1 MPGWLELPHCA
12 ARRYPRPAVTGN
24 NPSTAIP
31 SQSRTHAKFLPMNEL
46 RLRFCDGEQ
55 PDLVLGAGLH
65 ALGRLPTGLG
75 PVDAEQPWLLQL
87 CNDRRGIWLTVAD
100 DLRGV
105 HVNGRPV
112 QHVAMLRAGDSIHVD
127 GGELLLT
134 AANDP
139 SKTLPAANATHDTSL
154 TGQRLIL
161 RGVGGLHHGRS
172 ISLEKPCRIGSGS
185 DADIRIEG
193 QGIAKHHAVIEAV
206 DGQAAL
212 RDAQAD
218 VMVNGH
224 RTRQAV
230 LQAGDQIAFDVQ
242 QRFVLEGTPLHKE
255 ASNAAMHTHPDY
267 DDETEEYTRN
277 SRRRGLGRMPWLLLA
292 AILLAAAL
300 SGLLLFGAR

>member
-1 MPGWLELPHCA
+1 
-12 ARRYPRPAVTGN
+12 
-24 NPSTAIP
+24 
-31 SQSRTHAKFLPMNEL
+31 MNEL

-55 PDLVLGAGLH
+55 PDLMLGAGLH
-65 ALGRLPTGLG
+65 AIGRQPTGMA

-87 CNDRRGIWLTVAD
+87 CNDRRGIWMTVAD

-134 AANDP
+134 AANEP
-139 SKTLPAANATHDTSL
+139 SKTLPAPTTTRDTAWA
-154 TGQRLIL
+154 GQRPIL
-161 RGVGGLHHGRS
+161 RGIGGLNHGRS
-172 ISLEKPCRIGSGS
+172 ISLEKPCRIGCGS

-193 QGIAKHHAVIEAV
+193 QGIAKHHARIEAIN
-206 DGQAAL
+206 GQAVL

-224 RTRQAV
+224 RTRQA
-230 LQAGDQIAFDVQ
+230 LLEAGDQIAFGVQ
-242 QRFVLEGTPLHKE
+242 QRFVVEGTPLRE
-255 ASNAAMHTHPDY
+255 TTGNTAMHYHA
-267 DDETEEYTRN
+267 DDGHAADEYAAG
-277 SRRRGLGRMPWLLLA
+277 SRRRGMGRIPWLLLA

-300 SGLLLFGAR
+300 SGLLVFGAR

>member
-1 MPGWLELPHCA
+1 
-12 ARRYPRPAVTGN
+12 
-24 NPSTAIP
+24 
-31 SQSRTHAKFLPMNEL
+31 MNEL

-65 ALGRLPTGLG
+65 ALGRLPNGLG
-75 PVDAEQPWLLQL
+75 PVDADQPWLLQL
-87 CNDRRGIWLTVAD
+87 CNDRRGIWMTVAD

-134 AANDP
+134 SANEP
-139 SKTLPAANATHDTSL
+139 GKALPAANGQRDMPATSL
-154 TGQRLIL
+154 RLVL
-161 RGVGGLHHGRS
+161 RGIGGQHHGRS
-172 ISLEKPCRIGSGS
+172 ISLEQPRRIGRGS

-193 QGIAKHHAVIEAV
+193 QGIAEHHAVVAAIN
-206 DGQAAL
+206 GQAVL

-218 VMVNGH
+218 VLVNGH

-242 QRFVLEGTPLHKE
+242 HRFVVEGPPPHAA
-255 ASNAAMHTHPDY
+255 ASSATKRSHQAFG
-267 DDETEEYTRN
+267 DE
-277 SRRRGLGRMPWLLLA
+277 SDQLPQGPRRTWLRRVPWLLLA

>member
-1 MPGWLELPHCA
+1 
-12 ARRYPRPAVTGN
+12 
-24 NPSTAIP
+24 
-31 SQSRTHAKFLPMNEL
+31 MNEL

-65 ALGRLPTGLG
+65 ALGRLPNGLG

-139 SKTLPAANATHDTSL
+139 GKVLPTANGQRDMAATSL
-154 TGQRLIL
+154 RLVL
-161 RGVGGLHHGRS
+161 RGIGGQHHGRS
-172 ISLEKPCRIGSGS
+172 INLEQPRRIGRGS

-193 QGIAKHHAVIEAV
+193 QGIVERHALIEAV
-206 DGQAAL
+206 NGQAVL

-242 QRFVLEGTPLHKE
+242 HRFVVEGPPPHAIAGNT
-255 ASNAAMHTHPDY
+255 AMHSHSGY
-267 DDETEEYTRN
+267 ADDAEERPYIP
-277 SRRRGLGRMPWLLLA
+277 RRSWLVRMPWLLLA

>member
-1 MPGWLELPHCA
+1 ME
-12 ARRYPRPAVTGN
+12 
-24 NPSTAIP
+24 
-31 SQSRTHAKFLPMNEL
+31 EL

-55 PDLVLGAGLH
+55 PDLMLGAGLH
-65 ALGRLPTGLG
+65 ALGRLPSGLG
-75 PVDAEQPWLLQL
+75 PVEAEQPWLLQL

-134 AANDP
+134 AANEP
-139 SKTLPAANATHDTSL
+139 GHALPAPDGQRDTSATSL
-154 TGQRLIL
+154 RLVL
-161 RGVGGLHHGRS
+161 RGVGGQHHGRS
-172 ISLEKPCRIGSGS
+172 ISLGQPRRIGRGS
-185 DADIRIEG
+185 DVDIRIDG
-193 QGIAKHHAVIEAV
+193 QGIAEHHALIEAINGHAV
-206 DGQAAL
+206 L

-242 QRFVLEGTPLHKE
+242 QRFVVEGAPLQ
-255 ASNAAMHTHPDY
+255 ATAGNAAVHAHPGSA
-267 DDETEEYTRN
+267 DEAEEYPYIP
-277 SRRRGLGRMPWLLLA
+277 RRRGLGRMPWLLLA
-292 AILLAAAL
+292 AVLLAAAL
-300 SGLLLFGAR
+300 SGLLVYGAR

>member
-1 MPGWLELPHCA
+1 
-12 ARRYPRPAVTGN
+12 
-24 NPSTAIP
+24 
-31 SQSRTHAKFLPMNEL
+31 MNEL
-46 RLRFCDGEQ
+46 HLRFCDGEQ

-87 CNDRRGIWLTVAD
+87 CIDRRGIWLTVAE

-134 AANDP
+134 TANDP
-139 SKTLPAANATHDTSL
+139 GKALPVANGQRDVAATSL
-154 TGQRLIL
+154 RLVL
-161 RGVGGLHHGRS
+161 RGLGGQHHGRS
-172 ISLEKPCRIGSGS
+172 ISLEQPRRIGRGS

-193 QGIAKHHAVIEAV
+193 QGIVDQHALIEAV
-206 DGQAAL
+206 NGQAVL

-242 QRFVLEGTPLHKE
+242 HRFVVEGPPPHAVAGNTAMRSHPGYGDE
-255 ASNAAMHTHPDY
+255 A
-267 DDETEEYTRN
+267 EEYPRN
-277 SRRRGLGRMPWLLLA
+277 PRRNRLGRMPWLLLA

-300 SGLLLFGAR
+300 SGLLLFGAG

>member
-1 MPGWLELPHCA
+1 
-12 ARRYPRPAVTGN
+12 
-24 NPSTAIP
+24 
-31 SQSRTHAKFLPMNEL
+31 MNEL

-55 PDLVLGAGLH
+55 SDLVLGAGLH
-65 ALGRLPTGLG
+65 ALGRLPNGLG
-75 PVDAEQPWLLQL
+75 PVDDDQPWLLQL

-139 SKTLPAANATHDTSL
+139 ITTLPVANGQRDPGATSL
-154 TGQRLIL
+154 RLVL
-161 RGVGGLHHGRS
+161 RGIGGQHHGRS
-172 ISLEKPCRIGSGS
+172 ISLEQPRRIGRAS

-193 QGIAKHHAVIEAV
+193 QGIAEHHAVIEAIN
-206 DGQAAL
+206 GQAVL
-212 RDAQAD
+212 RDAEAD

-224 RTRQAV
+224 RTRQAA

-242 QRFVLEGTPLHKE
+242 HRFVIEGPPPQTTGGD
-255 ASNAAMHTHPDY
+255 AAARMHPGYAEDF
-267 DDETEEYTRN
+267 DDQPR
-277 SRRRGLGRMPWLLLA
+277 SPRRRWLGRMPWLLMA

>member
-1 MPGWLELPHCA
+1 M
-12 ARRYPRPAVTGN
+12 
-24 NPSTAIP
+24 
-31 SQSRTHAKFLPMNEL
+31 KEL

-55 PDLVLGAGLH
+55 PDLMLSAGLH
-65 ALGRLPTGLG
+65 ALGRLPNGLG
-75 PVDAEQPWLLQL
+75 PVDAEQSWLLQL

-139 SKTLPAANATHDTSL
+139 SKTLPDNSATRESAS

-185 DADIRIEG
+185 NADIRIEG
-193 QGIAKHHAVIEAV
+193 QGIAAHHALIEAV
-206 DGQAAL
+206 DGQAVL

-224 RTRQAV
+224 RTRQAL

-242 QRFVLEGTPLHKE
+242 QRFVVEGTPLH
-255 ASNAAMHTHPDY
+255 AAAGNAAMKAHPDY
-267 DDETEEYTRN
+267 DDEAEEYARS

-300 SGLLLFGAR
+300 SVLLVFGAR

>member
-1 MPGWLELPHCA
+1 
-12 ARRYPRPAVTGN
+12 
-24 NPSTAIP
+24 
-31 SQSRTHAKFLPMNEL
+31 MNEL

-55 PDLVLGAGLH
+55 PDLMLGTGLH

-134 AANDP
+134 AASDP
-139 SKTLPAANATHDTSL
+139 SNTFPTSAARDTAT
-154 TGQRLIL
+154 TGHRLIL

-172 ISLEKPCRIGSGS
+172 ITLEKPRRIGSGS

-193 QGIAKHHAVIEAV
+193 QGIVGHHALIEAV
-206 DGQAAL
+206 NGQAVL

-224 RTRQAV
+224 RTRKAL

-242 QRFVLEGTPLHKE
+242 QRFVVEGTPLHKE
-255 ASNAAMHTHPDY
+255 AGNAAMQPNPDY
-267 DDETEEYTRN
+267 DDEAEEYARN
-277 SRRRGLGRMPWLLLA
+277 SHRRGLWRMPWLLLA

-300 SGLLLFGAR
+300 SVLLVFGAR

>member
-1 MPGWLELPHCA
+1 M
-12 ARRYPRPAVTGN
+12 
-24 NPSTAIP
+24 
-31 SQSRTHAKFLPMNEL
+31 KEL

-55 PDLVLGAGLH
+55 PDLMLGAGLH
-65 ALGRLPTGLG
+65 ALGRLSNGLG

-127 GGELLLT
+127 GGELLLAAANEPGHALPANHGPRDT
-134 AANDP
+134 AAN
-139 SKTLPAANATHDTSL
+139 SL
-154 TGQRLIL
+154 RLVL
-161 RGVGGLHHGRS
+161 RGIGGQHHGRS
-172 ISLEKPCRIGSGS
+172 ISLEQPRRIGRGS

-193 QGIAKHHAVIEAV
+193 QGIAEHHALIEAIN
-206 DGQAAL
+206 GQAVL

-224 RTRQAV
+224 RTRQAL

-242 QRFVLEGTPLHKE
+242 HRFVVEGAPPHATAGNATMQGHPGFGEDAE
-255 ASNAAMHTHPDY
+255 AYPHSP
-267 DDETEEYTRN
+267 
-277 SRRRGLGRMPWLLLA
+277 RRRGLGRMPWLLLT

-300 SGLLLFGAR
+300 SGLLVYGAR